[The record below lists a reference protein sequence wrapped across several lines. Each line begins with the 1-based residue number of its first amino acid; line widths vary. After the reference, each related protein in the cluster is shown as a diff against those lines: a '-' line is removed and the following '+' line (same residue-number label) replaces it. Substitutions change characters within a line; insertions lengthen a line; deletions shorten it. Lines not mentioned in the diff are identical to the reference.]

1 MKRPVLFISTM
12 ILTIIALSVVHVAV
26 ANNIST
32 TGVNLS
38 KLQDELDNY
47 KRENAFLHEKILE
60 LSSLTYINE
69 KAEEKG
75 FVASKGDYYV
85 STPLPLA
92 KR

>member
-1 MKRPVLFISTM
+1 MM
-12 ILTIIALSVVHVAV
+12 ITIIALSVVHVAV

-38 KLQDELDNY
+38 KLQKELSDY
-47 KRENAFLHEKILE
+47 KRENAFLHEKVLE
-60 LSSLTYINE
+60 LSSLTYINQ
-69 KAEEKG
+69 KATQEG
-75 FVASKGDYYV
+75 FVSSKGDYYL

>member
-1 MKRPVLFISTM
+1 MKKPVLFIVTM
-12 ILTIIALSVVHVAV
+12 ILTIIGLSIVHVAV

-38 KLQDELDNY
+38 KLQDELDTY

-69 KAEEKG
+69 KAEQSG
-75 FVASKGDYYV
+75 FIASKGDYYF

-92 KR
+92 QR

>member
-1 MKRPVLFISTM
+1 MKKPVLFIVTM
-12 ILTIIALSVVHVAV
+12 ILTIIGLSIVHVAV

-38 KLQDELDNY
+38 KLQDELDTY

-69 KAEEKG
+69 KAEQSG
-75 FVASKGDYYV
+75 FIASKGDFYF

-92 KR
+92 QR

>member
-1 MKRPVLFISTM
+1 MKRPGLFIITM
-12 ILTIIALSVVHVAV
+12 ILTIIGLSVVHVAV
-26 ANNIST
+26 SNNMST

-38 KLQDELDNY
+38 KLQKELNDY

-60 LSSLTYINE
+60 LSALTYINE
-69 KAEEKG
+69 KAEKSG
-75 FVASKGDYYV
+75 FIASKGDYYL

>member
-1 MKRPVLFISTM
+1 M
-12 ILTIIALSVVHVAV
+12 IITIIALSVVHVAV

-32 TGVNLS
+32 TGINLS
-38 KLQDELDNY
+38 KLQKELNDY

-60 LSSLTYINE
+60 RSSLTYIHE
-69 KAEEKG
+69 KAEQSG
-75 FVASKGDYYV
+75 FVASKGDYYL